1 MASFLQ
7 AHVSRSVPAVDYGGR
22 NSPGR
27 PISRPRRSVFD
38 RIGIDAN
45 DNDNDNDNDKPRLLR
60 NACRILILAYEIKN

>member
-7 AHVSRSVPAVDYGGR
+7 AHLSRSVPAVDYGGR
-22 NSPGR
+22 NLPGR

-45 DNDNDNDNDKPRLLR
+45 DKPRLLR